1 MDLTS
6 GVTSLKFP
14 TPISQVSISKLKR
27 GRVREDKSNEAFLA
41 QSWCAIQNDKRDRK
55 VSEGIKILPTSQQ
68 NHWAEICSVEDEKV
82 SLSMK

>member
-1 MDLTS
+1 
-6 GVTSLKFP
+6 
-14 TPISQVSISKLKR
+14 
-27 GRVREDKSNEAFLA
+27 LA